1 MAEGEFIYDPTFE
14 EGSWFPDSVESA
26 IFVSRIEGYVARH
39 AEGLEPQPSTATL
52 SDKAAEIAQS
62 GIKNAYLA
70 LYFGPTTI
78 MLASYR
84 HLRNKLSS

>member
-1 MAEGEFIYDPTFE
+1 MAEGEFIYDPAFE
-14 EGSWFPDSVESA
+14 AGSWFPDSVESA
-26 IFVSRIEGYVARH
+26 IFVSSIEGYVAGQTEIPELDP
-39 AEGLEPQPSTATL
+39 ANVTL
-52 SDKAAEIAQS
+52 SDRATEIAQS